1 MKNEQRNR
9 RDPLLHGAHV
19 LDGFTNFAG
28 LLSASLFVVLILL
41 VLYHIGLRL
50 CGLSS
55 IALFELQWH
64 VFAAGFLLA
73 IPYTLQHDKHVRL
86 DVLYQ
91 HYSPKQTYWLKIVS
105 NLCFVMPF
113 SLLILHYG
121 SDFVMMSYQQNE
133 VSDSGGLTH
142 RYLIKAVPLLAF
154 CLLFMQAYS
163 EILKSIAFLKNG
175 DKPNNNNQDKELQ

>member
-64 VFAAGFLLA
+64 VFATGFLLA

-86 DVLYQ
+86 DVLCQ
-91 HYSPKQTYWLKIVS
+91 HYSPKQMHCLKIVS

-163 EILKSIAFLKNG
+163 EILKSIAFLKNDSKTHS
-175 DKPNNNNQDKELQ
+175 DKQNKESQ

>member
-1 MKNEQRNR
+1 MRERQRN
-9 RDPLLHGAHV
+9 PLLHGAHV
-19 LDGFTNFAG
+19 LDGFTRLAG

-41 VLYHIGLRL
+41 VLYNVCLRYVF
-50 CGLSS
+50 GFSS

-64 VFAAGFLLA
+64 IFAAGFLLA

-86 DVLYQ
+86 DVLCQ
-91 HYSPKQTYWLKIVS
+91 HYSPKQMHWLKIIS

-113 SLLILHYG
+113 SLLVLHYG
-121 SDFVMMSYQQNE
+121 SDFVMMSYEQNE

-175 DKPNNNNQDKELQ
+175 DKPDNDNQDREPQ

>member
-1 MKNEQRNR
+1 M
-9 RDPLLHGAHV
+9 
-19 LDGFTNFAG
+19 LDGFTHIAG

-41 VLYHIGLRL
+41 VLYNVCLRYL
-50 CGLSS
+50 FEFSS
-55 IALFELQWH
+55 VSLFELQWH

-91 HYSPKQTYWLKIVS
+91 HYTTKQTHWLKIIS

-113 SLLILHYG
+113 SLLVLHYG

-163 EILKSIAFLKNG
+163 EILKSIAFLKSG
-175 DKPNNNNQDKELQ
+175 DKPIDDSQDKEPQ

>member
-1 MKNEQRNR
+1 MRDEQRN
-9 RDPLLHGAHV
+9 PLLHGAHV
-19 LDGFTNFAG
+19 LDGFTNLAG

-41 VLYHIGLRL
+41 VLYNVCLRYIF
-50 CGLSS
+50 GFSS
-55 IALFELQWH
+55 VSLFELQWH

-91 HYSPKQTYWLKIVS
+91 HYSPKQTHWLKIIS
-105 NLCFVMPF
+105 NLCFVIPF
-113 SLLILHYG
+113 SLLVLHYG

-163 EILKSIAFLKNG
+163 EILKSIAFLKNS
-175 DKPNNNNQDKELQ
+175 DKPNNNNQDKEPQ